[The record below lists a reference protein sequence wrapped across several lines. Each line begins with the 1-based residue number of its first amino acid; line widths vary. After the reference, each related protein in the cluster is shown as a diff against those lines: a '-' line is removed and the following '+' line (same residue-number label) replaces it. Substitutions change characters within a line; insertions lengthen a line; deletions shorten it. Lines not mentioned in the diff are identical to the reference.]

1 MQEAKHG
8 RGSGSRGG
16 FSLIE
21 VALAILVAAGGLV
34 SAFSLFPVSLRQ
46 SAEARS
52 DLVEASFAA
61 TVLETIA
68 GNVRQIDDIA
78 EWNDPDEWWKA
89 AVGSFFEPSLSAYAT
104 PKDFQ
109 DGFDA
114 GSHNVKGFSLPTMQV
129 AEFYDAS
136 NNSVRELRYYGRER
150 TSAPG
155 KAASGKIQEPA
166 QWLLRLCIVSRPAVS
181 EGSTLERTVV
191 PNRYVVSIVSTPTP
205 LPEQYTHHSSFSQE
219 YFFVHRP

>member
-1 MQEAKHG
+1 MKEAKNG
-8 RGSGSRGG
+8 PGSGSCGG

-21 VALAILVAAGGLV
+21 VALAILVAASGLV

-68 GNVRQIDDIA
+68 GNVRQIDDIS
-78 EWNDPDEWWKA
+78 EWNDPVKWWSK
-89 AVGSFFEPSLSAYAT
+89 AVGSSFEQSVSSYAT

-114 GSHNVKGFSLPTMQV
+114 GDSNVKGFSLPTLQV

-136 NNSVRELRYYGRER
+136 KNAVHELRYFGRER
-150 TSAPG
+150 VSAPG
-155 KAASGKIQEPA
+155 KAAASKIQEPA
-166 QWLLRLCIVSRPAVS
+166 QWLLRLSIVSRPAVS
-181 EGSTLERTVV
+181 EGNVLAKTGI
-191 PNRYVVSIVSTPTP
+191 PNRYIVSIISTPTP
-205 LPEQYTHHSSFSQE
+205 LPEQYIHHSSFSQE